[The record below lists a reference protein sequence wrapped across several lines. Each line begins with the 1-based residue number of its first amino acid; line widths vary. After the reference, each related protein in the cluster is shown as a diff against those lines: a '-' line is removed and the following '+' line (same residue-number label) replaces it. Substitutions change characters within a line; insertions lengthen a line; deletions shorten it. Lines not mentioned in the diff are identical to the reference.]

1 MRSSPA
7 FKFYPSDFWGSPD
20 VQAMDLHE
28 AGAYMSLLS
37 AAWLSDR
44 PGCLKDEDE
53 KLRRWARMTREQ
65 WTESRNL
72 LLSKFPIIEE
82 GWRGNPRLLREGQR
96 QEAYSA
102 SQSAKGSLGGRPKA
116 GAKPELSNYEPGLS
130 VGISP
135 EKPSVSVSV
144 SKNKNTDEPAALSL
158 VTKVQKQADGR
169 LIQSTAEDVESIW
182 NLWPNKGG
190 KKAGLK
196 AIREA
201 LRYLRA
207 NGYEDP
213 AAELTKR
220 VQTWLGWHTRQAK
233 AGFAPAIGFAQG
245 WFGDIRQRY
254 LDPAAQ
260 PPAPALLKLPDGRI
274 MTEIE
279 TAADGWKVIR
289 GDL

>member
-1 MRSSPA
+1 MKSPA
-7 FKFYPSDFWGSPD
+7 FKFYPSDFWASPD
-20 VQAMDLHE
+20 VQTMDLHE
-28 AGAYMSLLS
+28 VGAYISLLS
-37 AAWLSDR
+37 AAWLSER
-44 PGCLKDEDE
+44 PGCLKHEDE

-65 WTESRNL
+65 WTESRDL
-72 LLSKFPIIEE
+72 LLSKFPVIEE
-82 GWRGNPRLLREGQR
+82 GWRGNPRLLREALR

-116 GAKPELSNYEPGLS
+116 GDKPEVSNYKPGLS
-130 VGISP
+130 FGISP

-144 SKNKNTDEPAALSL
+144 SKDKNTDEPAALSL
-158 VTKVQKQADGR
+158 VTDVQGQKVQRREPFAD
-169 LIQSTAEDVESIW
+169 EDVESIW

-201 LRYLRA
+201 LRYLKA

-220 VQTWLGWHTRQAK
+220 VQTWVGWHTRQAK

-245 WFGDIRQRY
+245 WFGNIRQRY

-274 MTEIE
+274 VTECE